1 MLLDA
6 ERLELH
12 IAVCP
17 AVRKVHL
24 HVPCMWAACA
34 GERGDT
40 LALDVGCAV
49 GGASMEL
56 ARAFTDVLGIDYSH
70 AFVAAAQGMARD
82 GTRQYE
88 AVLEGELRQTYTA
101 SVPTDIDRT
110 RVRFMQGDACDLPKS
125 LPQFDAVLAANL
137 LCRLPDPIKF
147 IHRLPSLDG
156 KAQRSADVLAQLMTA
171 AGFEMVH
178 QEDVPFLIR
187 EHANQQYEYVLCSS
201 PAYQVQPGAFT
212 QYKPTFVITHASV
225 LVQALGLETKNG
237 LQRVIYDKQ
246 GWNWWSWEGHR
257 VHWVVAG
264 PEDAPPLLLIHGYG
278 ASAYHWRYNIPELAK
293 KYRVYAM
300 CLLGFGWS
308 QKALV
313 DYTNGKQWIRQI
325 SSFIEEVVASGPVV
339 LAGNSL
345 GGYAS
350 LAAAVARPDLVRGVA
365 MLNGAGPFDEPGRPA
380 LDPDQ
385 PEPLVD
391 RFKNWLAGIGKRV
404 VLYFAFVRA
413 KQPERIKE
421 VLNMVYTNRDMVDDE
436 LVDSIVQPAMDPLA
450 AEVFFRIN
458 HRTAPPVTLNRLLT
472 RLQAPLLLLWG
483 MRDPWI
489 TPSKAEA
496 IMKMYPAASFVPLSQ
511 AGHCPHDDLPVETNA
526 ALTNWISR
534 LT

>member
-1 MLLDA
+1 MA
-6 ERLELH
+6 TAPQP
-12 IAVCP
+12 I
-17 AVRKVHL
+17 
-24 HVPCMWAACA
+24 
-34 GERGDT
+34 T
-40 LALDVGCAV
+40 
-49 GGASMEL
+49 GGTTSQ
-56 ARAFTDVLGIDYSH
+56 S
-70 AFVAAAQGMARD
+70 
-82 GTRQYE
+82 
-88 AVLEGELRQTYTA
+88 
-101 SVPTDIDRT
+101 S
-110 RVRFMQGDACDLPKS
+110 
-125 LPQFDAVLAANL
+125 
-137 LCRLPDPIKF
+137 
-147 IHRLPSLDG
+147 
-156 KAQRSADVLAQLMTA
+156 QRST
-171 AGFEMVH
+171 G
-178 QEDVPFLIR
+178 
-187 EHANQQYEYVLCSS
+187 
-201 PAYQVQPGAFT
+201 
-212 QYKPTFVITHASV
+212 
-225 LVQALGLETKNG
+225 
-237 LQRVIYDKQ
+237 
-246 GWNWWSWEGHR
+246 
-257 VHWVVAG
+257 
-264 PEDAPPLLLIHGYG
+264 
-278 ASAYHWRYNIPELAK
+278 
-293 KYRVYAM
+293 YAM

-436 LVDSIVQPAMDPLA
+436 LVDSIVQPALDPLA

-496 IMKMYPAASFVPLSQ
+496 IVKMYPAASFVPLSQ

>member
-1 MLLDA
+1 
-6 ERLELH
+6 
-12 IAVCP
+12 
-17 AVRKVHL
+17 
-24 HVPCMWAACA
+24 
-34 GERGDT
+34 
-40 LALDVGCAV
+40 
-49 GGASMEL
+49 
-56 ARAFTDVLGIDYSH
+56 
-70 AFVAAAQGMARD
+70 
-82 GTRQYE
+82 
-88 AVLEGELRQTYTA
+88 
-101 SVPTDIDRT
+101 
-110 RVRFMQGDACDLPKS
+110 
-125 LPQFDAVLAANL
+125 
-137 LCRLPDPIKF
+137 
-147 IHRLPSLDG
+147 
-156 KAQRSADVLAQLMTA
+156 
-171 AGFEMVH
+171 
-178 QEDVPFLIR
+178 
-187 EHANQQYEYVLCSS
+187 
-201 PAYQVQPGAFT
+201 
-212 QYKPTFVITHASV
+212 
-225 LVQALGLETKNG
+225 
-237 LQRVIYDKQ
+237 
-246 GWNWWSWEGHR
+246 
-257 VHWVVAG
+257 
-264 PEDAPPLLLIHGYG
+264 
-278 ASAYHWRYNIPELAK
+278 
-293 KYRVYAM
+293 M

-436 LVDSIVQPAMDPLA
+436 LVDSIVQPALDPLA

-489 TPSKAEA
+489 TPSK
-496 IMKMYPAASFVPLSQ
+496 V
-511 AGHCPHDDLPVETNA
+511 
-526 ALTNWISR
+526 
-534 LT
+534 